1 MRPAFE
7 VFRRPLLQVTRAQTE
22 QACAAEGVGFWRDPH
37 NEDPRFTRARV
48 RHQVMPLLEREL
60 GPGVASALA
69 RTAEMLR
76 EDMAALDDLAQALRE
91 DLATAAGLPVER
103 LTALVP
109 ALRRRILRAAA
120 VDAGAIDAEL
130 FRSHVLA
137 LDDLVGSPRGREVQ
151 LPGHVTATV
160 EAGLLAFGRTG
171 GPAGPGA
178 VAG

>member
-7 VFRRPLLQVTRAQTE
+7 VFRRPLLQVTRAHTE
-22 QACAAEGVGFWRDPH
+22 QACAAEGIAFWRDPH
-37 NEDPRFTRARV
+37 NEDPRFTRTRI
-48 RHQVMPLLEREL
+48 RHRVMPVLEQEL
-60 GPGVASALA
+60 GPGIAPALA
-69 RTAEMLR
+69 RTAEMLA
-76 EDMAALDDLAQALRE
+76 EDMAALADLAQALHE
-91 DLATAAGLPVER
+91 DMATAGGLAVER

-120 VDAGAIDAEL
+120 VDAGALDAEL

-137 LDDLVGSPRGREVQ
+137 LDDLVGSPRGRQVQ

-160 EAGLLAFGRTG
+160 EAGVLAFGRTG
-171 GPAGPGA
+171 GPAGPDA